1 MDRRDFMTLS
11 SAGVAAVT
19 LGRMA
24 AAGAADTPTAPLL
37 SNAPWRTFEVI
48 TDVELWPQ
56 DTPARLWL
64 PDTTV
69 SRHRVPAHPRHSL
82 VG

>member
-19 LGRMA
+19 LGRIG
-24 AAGAADTPTAPLL
+24 AAGAADTPTPPLL

-56 DTPARLWL
+56 DAPAKAVA
-64 PDTTV
+64 PDTAL